1 MTVADVKVY
10 EADGTTFIAFVDDYL
25 DLTAMEE
32 LEGQGGGS
40 LTLAF
45 DNATLAAYPHLLD
58 YRNVVKVQIGA
69 SIVAAW
75 FITKKATTVV
85 GEGAAASEAW
95 TVSGPGLNAWLDE
108 SVLFHEFTHPYSGS
122 TRWFNWGSKA
132 GAWYSAFNWGS
143 PTRVKKRGGSDFTQ
157 PSNPF
162 RYRPSNWPTSAD
174 GNVWWVWDRASA
186 WTGAPAGDVYL
197 RYPWTV
203 VANDTNYRLYFTGKS
218 RVDVL
223 LDGEPLVK
231 VRDVGCYRRTYVAD
245 FTLDAGQHLIALRTR
260 NGGGFAGVIAV
271 LVRVTENAQGD
282 EVETVV
288 SRTGG
293 PNWYMLAYP
302 ASEPGWTAGEV
313 LGALLDEAQT
323 RNVVSADYLTAGFTD
338 DVDSDGVDWTRY
350 FWSFGVGDTY
360 WTVVQSM
367 RDRTGTDIRV
377 HPQTHVLDA
386 WVSRGTD
393 LSATVE
399 LTAAEHVQEL
409 TEEVDVAIRNL
420 LLVASDDGWTTRQYA
435 ASVSAYGRIEAYLD
449 IGSLEGASAATVAT
463 ATLQRAAIPAESVTV
478 TFYPDGSNTPWAD
491 FNVGDRISVA
501 TKDGQTDRRVI
512 SIAMRAN
519 GQTGAVDYT
528 IELDALSREQLDRLQ
543 RIIDNAR
550 IANGMAG
557 GSGGAPNSGG
567 GPGGGSGGGPGG
579 GNGWTPNPARP
590 AGPAP
595 PTGDPANPDVPPDD
609 PGSGDVEYGMG
620 DVSATVAQEMML
632 AWNTLNDA
640 NDRIYLSLHT
650 GELTATDGEW
660 ANANELAGGGYA
672 RLLVPLTAFAVYT
685 GNDPVTRS
693 TNTDLTF
700 ASNSGATA
708 WTVTHVAVWDT
719 TNSAIQSVVTLPT
732 PISVGP
738 NEAPYIPAGWF
749 ALEVSSV

>member
-1 MTVADVKVY
+1 MTVADVKMY
-10 EADGTTFIAFVDDYL
+10 EPDGTTFIAFVDDYL

-45 DNATLAAYPHLLD
+45 DNVTLAAYPQLLA
-58 YRNVVKVQIGA
+58 YRNVVKVKIGA
-69 SIVAAW
+69 DVVAA
-75 FITKKATTVV
+75 FYIAKKTTTVV

-108 SVLFHEFTHPYSGS
+108 SVLFHEFTSAYSGS

-132 GAWYSAFNWGS
+132 GAWYTNFNWGS

-157 PSNPF
+157 PGNPF
-162 RYRPSNWPTSAD
+162 RYRPANWPTAAD
-174 GNVWWVWDRASA
+174 GNVWWVWDRATA
-186 WTGAPAGDVYL
+186 WQGAPAGDLYL

-203 VANDTNYRLYFTGKS
+203 AADDTNYRLYFTGKG

-231 VRDVGCYRRTYVAD
+231 VRDVGAVRRTYVAD
-245 FTLDAGQHLIALRTR
+245 FTLDAGQHLVALRTR

-271 LVRVTENAQGD
+271 LIRVTEDAEGE

-293 PNWYMLAYP
+293 TNWYCLAYP

-313 LGALLDEAQT
+313 LGALLTEAQT
-323 RNVVSADYLTAGFTD
+323 RNVVSADYLTTGFTD
-338 DVDSDGVDWTRY
+338 DVDSDGVAWTRY

-367 RDRTGTDIRV
+367 KDRTGTDIRV

-399 LTAAEHVQEL
+399 LTAAEHVQDL
-409 TEEVDVAIRNL
+409 TEEIDVAIRNL
-420 LLVASDDGWTTRQYA
+420 YLVASDEGWSTRQYA

-449 IGSLEGASAATVAT
+449 VGSLEGASATAVAT

-478 TFYPDGSNTPWAD
+478 TYYPDSSNTPWAD

-501 TKDGQTDRRVI
+501 TKDGQTDRRVM
-512 SIAMRAN
+512 SIAMRSN
-519 GQTGAVDYT
+519 EQTGAVDYT
-528 IELDALSREQLDRLQ
+528 IELDALSREQIDRLQ
-543 RIIDNAR
+543 RIIDNAQ
-550 IANGMAG
+550 IASGMAG
-557 GSGGAPNSGG
+557 GGAPNQA
-567 GPGGGSGGGPGG
+567 GPGG
-579 GNGWTPNPARP
+579 GNGYTPNPARP
-590 AGPAP
+590 AGPAAP
-595 PTGDPANPDVPPDD
+595 PTNPGAPDVPPDD
-609 PGSGDVEYGMG
+609 PGSGDVEFGMG
-620 DVSATVAQEMML
+620 DISATVAQEMML

-660 ANANELAGGGYA
+660 ANANELSGDGYA
-672 RLLVPLTAFAVYT
+672 RLLVPLTAFAVYS

-693 TNTDLTF
+693 TNTDLTWD
-700 ASNSGATA
+700 SNSGATT
-708 WTVTHVAVWDT
+708 WVITHIAVWDT
-719 TNSAIQSVVTLPT
+719 TNAAIQSVVTLPT

-738 NEAPYIPAGWF
+738 NEAPQIPEGWF
-749 ALEVSSV
+749 ALEVSSI